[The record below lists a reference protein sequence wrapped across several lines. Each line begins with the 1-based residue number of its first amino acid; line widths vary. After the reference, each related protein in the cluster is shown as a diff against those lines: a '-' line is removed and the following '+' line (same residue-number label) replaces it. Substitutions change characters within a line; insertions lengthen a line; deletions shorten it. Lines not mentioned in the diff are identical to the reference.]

1 MKKREFRDNQRLH
14 FETSEGRR
22 HLTHTAGEMVFQ
34 DRQSAPAI
42 DRAEG
47 LGQSVRPAGKQNVG
61 PRPPGL
67 GQQSGQK
74 SGGHFRHVAGDDEI
88 PIGGSMM
95 QRREDSTQ
103 RTSARVAIG
112 NCRQFGVPDQGDV
125 AGSAGHRTGHG
136 AHQIASAKRQA
147 GFIPAH
153 PGTAPPRQHIP
164 RANHKEMIT
173 LGLLKTPGIRGGPAR
188 RADFGD
194 TIRGN
199 ILRQFCFK
207 LTIAGLAAGVLFGAG
222 PGIPQRVTSVVRPDL
237 RTGKLVRSMVVSP
250 KTVTEVRVAEAVV
263 PPRVVSAAS
272 PDPEP
277 VAPPSGIDEVVRR
290 IAAEHALSPQL
301 IHSVIKVESNYNAHA
316 ISSKGAL
323 GLMQLIPATARRFG
337 VDNAFNPVENI
348 QGGARYLRY
357 LLDLYSEDYPLAL
370 AAYNAG
376 EGAVARY
383 GGVPPFAETQNYLIL
398 VRRQLELARKA
409 VAAKTVAAPA
419 PPQAIEATEAGPAHV
434 VEIVQA
440 DGSVR
445 YVSR

>member
-1 MKKREFRDNQRLH
+1 
-14 FETSEGRR
+14 
-22 HLTHTAGEMVFQ
+22 
-34 DRQSAPAI
+34 
-42 DRAEG
+42 
-47 LGQSVRPAGKQNVG
+47 
-61 PRPPGL
+61 
-67 GQQSGQK
+67 
-74 SGGHFRHVAGDDEI
+74 
-88 PIGGSMM
+88 
-95 QRREDSTQ
+95 
-103 RTSARVAIG
+103 
-112 NCRQFGVPDQGDV
+112 
-125 AGSAGHRTGHG
+125 
-136 AHQIASAKRQA
+136 
-147 GFIPAH
+147 
-153 PGTAPPRQHIP
+153 
-164 RANHKEMIT
+164 
-173 LGLLKTPGIRGGPAR
+173 
-188 RADFGD
+188 
-194 TIRGN
+194 
-199 ILRQFCFK
+199 
-207 LTIAGLAAGVLFGAG
+207 
-222 PGIPQRVTSVVRPDL
+222 
-237 RTGKLVRSMVVSP
+237 MVVSP

-419 PPQAIEATEAGPAHV
+419 PPQAIEATEPGPAHV